1 MILTDGE
8 RKIVCTFLVKQL
20 IALGQPPHGL
30 LAPYLGD
37 DAMVLLADIPYA
49 GTPNELA
56 KRIVD
61 ACEASGEEFDPRA
74 IYRLLT
80 LGKALLEIAPILER
94 IAALPRVAA
103 APAVGDPFG
112 DLLLAGNLPFLDR
125 RPLRAALRRLWES
138 NGVAGDKSKSI
149 IVVSGP
155 SKSGK
160 SYSSEL
166 INHVGK
172 RLPDLTPAKVS
183 LGEETGALT
192 GPFEAAKSIALAMR
206 VTEDPV
212 IDGSEKAPLRR
223 AQLYADWVLAKRAE
237 TGKKWWIV
245 LDGFDD
251 PDLPDLTHAFV
262 QHLAL
267 GVTDQAIKGQVFLLL
282 LGYPKERVPAAVL
295 PFVIPEELSRDAIG
309 EVDVT
314 EYFRT
319 VLEQAQR
326 AYDAKALTYASKYAL
341 ATLPDGSDRL
351 PELVKKI
358 DEVRLGL
365 VG

>member
-1 MILTDGE
+1 MVLTDDE

-20 IALGQPPHGL
+20 IALGQPPHGF

-56 KRIVD
+56 KKIVD
-61 ACEASGEEFDPRA
+61 ACEESGETFDPRA
-74 IYRLLT
+74 IYRLLL
-80 LGKALLEIAPILER
+80 LGKALLEIAPILQR
-94 IAALPRVAA
+94 IAALPKVAA

-112 DLLLAGNLPFLDR
+112 DLLLAGNLPFLD
-125 RPLRAALRRLWES
+125 
-138 NGVAGDKSKSI
+138 DKGKAI

-160 SYSSEL
+160 SYSGEL
-166 INHVGK
+166 INHIG
-172 RLPDLTPAKVS
+172 RALPGLTPAKVS

-206 VTEDPV
+206 VSEEPV
-212 IDGSEKAPLRR
+212 IDASEKAPLRR

-251 PDLPDLTHAFV
+251 PDLPEMTHAFV

-319 VLEQAQR
+319 VLERAQR
-326 AYDAKALTYASKYAL
+326 AYDAAALKYASKYAL

-351 PELVKKI
+351 PALAKKI
-358 DEVRLGL
+358 DEVRVGL